1 VRAGECEHA
10 LLALE
15 KHVAGIGFDVDKR
28 LVFCRTGEKVIAALM
43 REDGKLQL
51 VALVLYEREGLD
63 VHIKKAS
70 VVAVWAILLGIGIY
84 RTPKEEQ
91 TEIVLGFSHSLEAD
105 IGVVEEGGHMRV
117 TAKPLA
123 GEGIVVGIGKRR
135 VKGKILSLKIDGV
148 KVVVFDLYGNTKVA
162 LGKGKGFLHRDAA
175 TRKFGDR
182 HGRVF
187 MERREL
193 PVLLLLEKFSVFTP
207 IP

>member
-1 VRAGECEHA
+1 MKKLSAKKYA
-10 LLALE
+10 LFSA
-15 KHVAGIGFDVDKR
+15 I
-28 LVFCRTGEKVIAALM
+28 
-43 REDGKLQL
+43 
-51 VALVLYEREGLD
+51 
-63 VHIKKAS
+63 
-70 VVAVWAILLGIGIY
+70 ILLGIGIY
-84 RTPKEEQ
+84 RTPKEEK

-123 GEGIVVGIGKRR
+123 GKGIVVGIGKRR

-148 KVVVFDLYGNTKVA
+148 KVVVFDLYGNAKVT
-162 LGKGKGFLHRDAA
+162 LGKGKGFLHSDAA
-175 TRKFGDR
+175 TRKFGDS

-193 PVLLLLEKFSVFTP
+193 PVLLLLEKISVFTP